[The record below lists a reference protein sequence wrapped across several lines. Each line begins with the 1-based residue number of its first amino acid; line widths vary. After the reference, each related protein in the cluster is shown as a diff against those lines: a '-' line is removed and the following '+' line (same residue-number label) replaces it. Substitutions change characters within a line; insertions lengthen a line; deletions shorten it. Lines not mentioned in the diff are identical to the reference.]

1 VLRRDRED
9 RGHVG
14 GLAVEMHR
22 MIAAVRG
29 VIAASMARGSIVS
42 RAGSMSANTGCASV
56 AMIASAL

>member
-1 VLRRDRED
+1 
-9 RGHVG
+9 
-14 GLAVEMHR
+14 

-42 RAGSMSANTGCASV
+42 RAGSMSANTGRASA